1 MQKNSTGTV
10 IANILQ
16 TGAVVQVS
24 PYGVH
29 SVNEMVTIGAYPAGP
44 VTIVGSGNSSV
55 ANAVLIVGFDHN
67 EPPRQNVDVGTVDAV
82 YSHLQAMRSLGRT
95 EANANDVAKALG
107 LSYAATMRA
116 METLKDKG
124 VRRAK

>member
-1 MQKNSTGTV
+1 MEKNSTGTV

-55 ANAVLIVGFDHN
+55 ANAVF
-67 EPPRQNVDVGTVDAV
+67 
-82 YSHLQAMRSLGRT
+82 
-95 EANANDVAKALG
+95 
-107 LSYAATMRA
+107 LSVSTIMN
-116 METLKDKG
+116 
-124 VRRAK
+124 RRAKTSMLARWMPYILICKPC